1 MSVRDATRRSV
12 NGVYGRLMEKLC
24 PDRVAEMAEKLGVSP
39 IAPDKRVPSMALGSA
54 EVRPID
60 MASAY
65 ATLAN
70 LGEYHKPT
78 FFEKVDHRNGKAV
91 IGEPS
96 KPERR
101 VSAALAWQVNDIL
114 KGVVTGGT
122 GTAANIGRPAAGKTG
137 TNQAYRDA
145 WFVGYTPQL
154 AVAVW
159 MGDPKSQQS
168 MYNVQGR
175 RVSGGS
181 FPAQVWHD
189 FMAVAMA
196 NQEVLDWPKPPEELQ
211 YTVLPPPP
219 KEDDKDKD
227 KDDDG
232 DRRPGQGGG
241 NGGGNGGN
249 NGGGNGGGGNDEER
263 PVPYLDYAASAPLR
277 PEALAA
283 MLPLL
288 ERPAANPS
296 SQHGLGRAA
305 RAAVETAREQV
316 AALVGAAPGE
326 VVFTSGGT
334 EADNLAVKGTVL
346 ARAPEARHLVCSAVE
361 HHAVLD
367 AAAWAAADA
376 GAQFDLA
383 PVDGLGRVDTGRLG
397 ALLQPGR
404 TALVAVMAANNEVG
418 TGQPVAA
425 VAELAHAAGA
435 VLLCDAVQAAGL
447 PGVDMAADGIDLLAL
462 ASHKL
467 GGPTGV
473 GALVVRP
480 GTTLRPLV
488 HGGGQERGL
497 RSGTLPAA
505 ALAGFGAAAAAALA
519 DRQTHRQHTLA
530 ALRSRLLD
538 RPANPH
544 PDLEVNGDR
553 SAPDPGAG
561 LPGLLSVRFPGR
573 RAEDLLL
580 LLDRHGVACSAGSA
594 CASGAVTPSHVLV
607 AMGRDPAAA
616 RETVRFSLG
625 HASTQAT
632 STPPWPRSPGRWR
645 SSPARCPPRGCDR
658 G

>member
-1 MSVRDATRRSV
+1 M
-12 NGVYGRLMEKLC
+12 
-24 PDRVAEMAEKLGVSP
+24 
-39 IAPDKRVPSMALGSA
+39 
-54 EVRPID
+54 
-60 MASAY
+60 
-65 ATLAN
+65 
-70 LGEYHKPT
+70 
-78 FFEKVDHRNGKAV
+78 
-91 IGEPS
+91 
-96 KPERR
+96 
-101 VSAALAWQVNDIL
+101 
-114 KGVVTGGT
+114 
-122 GTAANIGRPAAGKTG
+122 
-137 TNQAYRDA
+137 
-145 WFVGYTPQL
+145 
-154 AVAVW
+154 
-159 MGDPKSQQS
+159 
-168 MYNVQGR
+168 
-175 RVSGGS
+175 
-181 FPAQVWHD
+181 
-189 FMAVAMA
+189 
-196 NQEVLDWPKPPEELQ
+196 
-211 YTVLPPPP
+211 
-219 KEDDKDKD
+219 
-227 KDDDG
+227 
-232 DRRPGQGGG
+232 
-241 NGGGNGGN
+241 
-249 NGGGNGGGGNDEER
+249 
-263 PVPYLDYAASAPLR
+263 PYLDYAASAPLR
-277 PEALAA
+277 PEALTA

-296 SQHGLGRAA
+296 SQHGQGRAA

-367 AAAWAAADA
+367 AAAWAEADA
-376 GAQFDLA
+376 GARTDLA
-383 PVDGLGRVDTGRLG
+383 PVDRLGRVDPDRLA
-397 ALLQPGR
+397 ALLEPGR

-473 GALVVRP
+473 GALVVRA
-480 GTTLRPLV
+480 GTALRPLV

-505 ALAGFGAAAAAALA
+505 ALAGFGAAAAAAQA
-519 DRQTHRQHTLA
+519 DRHATAATTLA
-530 ALRSRLLD
+530 TLRARLLSGL
-538 RPANPH
+538 RNLT

-607 AMGRDPAAA
+607 AMGQDPAAA

-625 HASTQAT
+625 HASTQADVDAAVAAVALALEVLA
-632 STPPWPRSPGRWR
+632 
-645 SSPARCPPRGCDR
+645 PAPQGVER
-658 G
+658 